1 MNQQLI
7 KQLRTLAAYAGK
19 AETLYMI
26 GDNAAEVILQQESEI
41 QRLKTAGEKK

>member
-26 GDNAAEVILQQESEI
+26 GDTAAEVILKQQLEI
-41 QRLKTAGEKK
+41 QQLKEEMK